1 MTGGMHMARWLVT
14 RGGGVLVLSL
24 VLGGGPVLDA
34 QAPAAP
40 ARAPEGPRL
49 RLRSTSFTD
58 GALLP
63 LRYTCY
69 ADGGKSVS
77 PQFSWANVPKD
88 TASFV
93 FMMNGTDNHPQKG
106 ITEEMFWVRWNI
118 PPTTTELA
126 ENAPLG
132 AELPDGS
139 RQVVGGRN
147 IIGYRPPC
155 APAGV
160 GPLHYQWKIYALD
173 QMLSLP
179 STATRADV
187 MKAIDGHIVGTSTY
201 YGYFERTP

>member
-1 MTGGMHMARWLVT
+1 MTVRT
-14 RGGGVLVLSL
+14 LVLL
-24 VLGGGPVLDA
+24 VALGTTLTAA
-34 QAPAAP
+34 QAPQANRP
-40 ARAPEGPRL
+40 PEGPRL
-49 RLRSTSFTD
+49 RLRSTGFAD

-63 LRYTCY
+63 LQFTCY
-69 ADGGKSVS
+69 AEGGKSVS
-77 PQFSWANVPKD
+77 PAFSWSNVPKD

-106 ITEEMFWVRWNI
+106 ITEEMFWVRWNL
-118 PPTTTELA
+118 PASTTSLPQG
-126 ENAPLG
+126 APEG

-147 IIGYRPPC
+147 IVGYRPPC

-160 GPLHYQWKIYALD
+160 GPLHYQFKIYALD

-201 YGYFERTP
+201 YGYFERMP